1 MRDLKRTDRPGA
13 YNLVFL
19 AGISAGYDTG
29 ASGLA
34 LAAGR
39 FSSRGRNFQLL
50 SADLEVGRF
59 GLQ

>member
-50 SADLEVGRF
+50 SADLEV
-59 GLQ
+59 